1 MERDYS
7 KKIKQLRAELRL
19 TQHVFAGRLRVQ
31 PQVVASWE
39 QGRREPSAESYRQL
53 AKLSPPADAWFF
65 LEKIGVTKDLVRAKW
80 RARADLPAAGSK
92 RATAK
97 PPRQASPS
105 HLEIPVLRDGA
116 LADPRHPL
124 PQDIAGHIS
133 FPASLFPENPGTYVA
148 VHIHGNAMAPVL
160 RDRFLALI
168 DLSQRDPDKLAG
180 RMVGIQRAGH
190 VSVKWLTAES
200 KPGHWVLH
208 SENSQ
213 YPDIVVATEDAEFLV
228 GEIAFWWGT
237 QY

>member
-7 KKIKQLRAELRL
+7 KRIKQLRTELRL
-19 TQHVFAGRLRVQ
+19 TQHVFAGRLHVQ

-39 QGRREPSAESYRQL
+39 QGRREPSAESYREL

-80 RARADLPAAGSK
+80 SARAELPST
-92 RATAK
+92 RTRRTPPK
-97 PPRQASPS
+97 PQRRPSPS
-105 HLEIPVLRDGA
+105 QLEIRVLREGA

-124 PQDIAGHIS
+124 PQDIAGYMS
-133 FPASLFPENPGTYVA
+133 FPATLFPENPGAYVA

-168 DLSQRDPDKLAG
+168 DLTQRDPNKLAG
-180 RMVGIQRAGH
+180 RMVGVQRAGH
-190 VSVKWLTAES
+190 VSVKWLAPGS
-200 KPGHWVLH
+200 KPCHWVLR

-213 YPDIVVATEDAEFLV
+213 YPDVVVATEDSEFLIGAV
-228 GEIAFWWGT
+228 VFWWGA